1 MFGEQFASKPL
12 DKNKL
17 AGYER
22 NIMENET
29 PSREELISELRN
41 FFEGPINLDL
51 MLLGLV
57 KSLGL

>member
-12 DKNKL
+12 DENKL

-22 NIMENET
+22 NIMENGT